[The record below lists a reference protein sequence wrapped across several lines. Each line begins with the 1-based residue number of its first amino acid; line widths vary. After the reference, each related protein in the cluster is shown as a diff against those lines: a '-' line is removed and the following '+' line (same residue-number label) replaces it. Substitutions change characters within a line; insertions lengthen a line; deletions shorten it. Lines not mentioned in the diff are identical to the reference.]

1 MSDIE
6 KFKKELPSKQK
17 KNYSSLTDRNIS
29 EKKCENVLNVWN
41 KFEMKTMKDC
51 HDLNVKM

>member
-1 MSDIE
+1 MSDVE

-51 HDLNVKM
+51 HDLNVKI